1 MAFSTQK
8 DFLTFNFPMN
18 RKKSENLIKTYE
30 SCTDTRAWSMDN
42 TKRAKYLAEIVQ
54 KMKQMP
60 VTGIDGAGDGSRYFS
75 EAELEQMSQAELVAH
90 VLELYKNI
98 QNKNTELKATEKLL
112 KDASEK
118 FESIDKVIRENKELR
133 NEIKASKDK
142 IIQLEK
148 MKEEKL
154 QERLSHEL
162 LEKVE
167 MIHDLRVGSLYSS
180 ITGKKYDNELCFTRP
195 KTQISSHN

>member
-18 RKKSENLIKTYE
+18 RKKSENQIKTYD

-54 KMKQMP
+54 KMKKMP
-60 VTGIDGAGDGSRYFS
+60 VTGVDGAGDGSKYFS
-75 EAELEQMSQAELVAH
+75 EMELEQMPQADLVAH
-90 VLELYKNI
+90 VLDLYKNI
-98 QNKNTELKATEKLL
+98 QSKNNELKATEKLL

-118 FESIDKVIRENKELR
+118 FSSIDEVLRENKELR

-142 IIQLEK
+142 LLELK
-148 MKEEKL
+148 KIKDEKV

-162 LEKVE
+162 IEKVE
-167 MIHDLRVGSLYSS
+167 VIHDLRVG
-180 ITGKKYDNELCFTRP
+180 F
-195 KTQISSHN
+195 